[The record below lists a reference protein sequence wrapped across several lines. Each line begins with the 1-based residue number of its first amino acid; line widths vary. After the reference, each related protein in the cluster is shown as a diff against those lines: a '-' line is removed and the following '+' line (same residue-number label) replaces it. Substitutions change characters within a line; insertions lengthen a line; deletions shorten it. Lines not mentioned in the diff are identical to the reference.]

1 MGNFV
6 DTSYLQ
12 NPINTHLLFLASCM
26 IYLGSP
32 QEIGKL
38 FKNFSSMQEVTGFY
52 ILRSQL
58 KLISKETR
66 IAGNEDMLLKY
77 FNVSSTSKINLM
89 EVLSSIITY
98 SIANWKIKVKLAY
111 LVFDFDESKTITK
124 DEMVIMVI
132 SFIRGISQSTNSTLY
147 ESLELEPLGRQ
158 CFELANSDLE
168 GRITLDQLTNWV
180 GDCEDIVQLFQKYEL
195 KTETSTKPRILT
207 RRNVSH
213 GQKKDLNIK
222 RESISIPFAGRSKLN
237 HMKNFSLPR
246 VIENDWKTRNKD
258 LQLLHEIFY
267 KHANDRGYS
276 SVGEL
281 YQELIE
287 NIHFKKESEFF
298 FHEFEFNAN
307 TMISFSQLIEF
318 FDKCKSKQG
327 YFIKKGEEVFYPA
340 NEPFVKKTFFSVKMQ
355 TLRAMFM
362 NFDKN
367 KDGFLTYNELKDGL
381 KKHFT
386 KATIK
391 EIFENY
397 DIDGNKLIDFTEFM
411 NVFSPLRKSF
421 QCNRRKCSVSQA

>member
-6 DTSYLQ
+6 NISYLQ
-12 NPINTHLLFLASCM
+12 NPINTHLLFLTNW
-26 IYLGSP
+26 SP
-32 QEIGKL
+32 QDIGKL

-58 KLISKETR
+58 KLISRETPL
-66 IAGNEDMLLKY
+66 AGNEDTLIKY
-77 FNVSSTSKINLM
+77 FNVTSTKKINLM
-89 EVLSSIITY
+89 EVLSSLITY
-98 SIANWKIKVKLAY
+98 SIASWKIKVKLAY

-124 DEMVIMVI
+124 DEMVIMII

-147 ESLELEPLGRQ
+147 ESLDLEPLGRQ
-158 CFELANSDLE
+158 CFELANSDPE

-180 GDCEDIVQLFQKYEL
+180 GECEDIVQLFQKYEL
-195 KTETSTKPRILT
+195 KTEPSTKPRILA
-207 RRNVSH
+207 RRKISI
-213 GQKKDLNIK
+213 GLKKDNLIK
-222 RESISIPFAGRSKLN
+222 RESISIPFAGRSKLK

-246 VIENDWKTRNKD
+246 VIEKNDWKTRDKD
-258 LQLLHEIFY
+258 LQFLHDIFY

-276 SVGEL
+276 PVGEL

-287 NIHFKKESEFF
+287 SIHFKKESEFF
-298 FHEFEFNAN
+298 FHEFDFNAN
-307 TMISFSQLIEF
+307 TLISFSQLIEF

-327 YFIKKGEEVFYPA
+327 YFIKKGQEVFYPA
-340 NEPFVKKTFFSVKMQ
+340 NEPFVQKGFFSVKMQ
-355 TLRAMFM
+355 TLRSMFM

-411 NVFSPLRKSF
+411 NVFSPLRKCF
-421 QCNRRKCSVSQA
+421 QCNRRKFSVSQA